1 MNIKSIKNL
10 ILLLQCSALC
20 FFTHAQQMV
29 TTTVGTPA
37 KFEIEVKINRADQQ
51 TCGISVTR
59 PNGISEFVTLRAPEF
74 KATLSYTPPTPGTSV
89 ISWKGE
95 TVFQGK
101 SEDLIVGGVKQL
113 FNNLGEIL
121 TLKNMSTLDVACP
134 GNGTITVVANPN
146 LQPSTTTNTLP
157 PPPPVA
163 PVQTVNKF
171 RSTATIPS
179 VMNPPIE
186 SSDFKNKYS
195 TDSTYRS
202 MVDDF
207 NVNRTKQSLV
217 SLRLYSELGDAN
229 AQFMYGLAHLED
241 WTGLYDQKRACYWIR
256 EAAVKGLSQAR
267 LVIANKAIYN
277 KECFDIVP
285 TLDEAKTWAQLA
297 SMSSEKNVKE
307 NADKLLQD
315 ILRLQFANQR

>member
-1 MNIKSIKNL
+1 MNIKSIKSL
-10 ILLLQCSALC
+10 FLLPLGSALC
-20 FFTHAQQMV
+20 FLTHAQQMV
-29 TTTVGTPA
+29 STTVGTPA
-37 KFEIEVKINRADQQ
+37 KFEIEVKISRADQQ
-51 TCGISVTR
+51 RCGISVTH
-59 PNGISEFVTLRAPEF
+59 PNGVQEFVTLRAPEF
-74 KATLSYTPPTPGTSV
+74 KATLSYTPPSPGTSV

-101 SEDLIVGGVKQL
+101 AEDAIVGGVKQL

-121 TLKNMSTLDVACP
+121 TLKSMSTLDIACP
-134 GNGTITVVANPN
+134 GNGTITVVANPSI
-146 LQPSTTTNTLP
+146 QPPATTNALSTPL
-157 PPPPVA
+157 PVA

-277 KECFDIVP
+277 KECFDIAP

-297 SMSSEKNVKE
+297 SLSSDKTVKE